1 MNLKC
6 FILRN
11 FFLKTQEQVSFKKRY
26 QLPKKKLT
34 KNFGNIIFFSKKQI
48 RFEPIYF
55 NIFRKWLKLYLVFK
69 KYPFLKNRIWIS
81 LNLNYPISRKSK
93 NARMGKGKGSFFR
106 WTSIISKNHKLC
118 ELSFLNDKRLY
129 ILKKNIK
136 KKLKFVEIKKN
147 CRIWL

>member
-1 MNLKC
+1 M
-6 FILRN
+6 RN

-26 QLPKKKLT
+26 QKPKKQIN
-34 KNFGNIIFFSKKQI
+34 KNFGKIILYSTKQI

-69 KYPFLKNRIWIS
+69 KYPFLKNKIWIN

-106 WTSIISKNHKLC
+106 WTIILSKNHKIC
-118 ELSFLNDKRLY
+118 ELIFFNDIRLNVL
-129 ILKKNIK
+129 IKNIK
-136 KKLKFVEIKKN
+136 KKLKFIQIKK
-147 CRIWL
+147 IYS